1 MQGTSGTSATTPINI
16 AGAGRVVDDDD
27 DDLDTSPTSSPLSS
41 SFSSSYGSPGSDLA
55 EIRDLK
61 KNFSNQEQLLGQLRD
76 VLQSNSKKMINK
88 EKEVQDYASRLAV
101 MRSNR
106 KSSSSSSAVKP
117 PLETPEPGVKVGG
130 DRMMMLRKQF
140 DENKARQEAEL
151 RSRRELET
159 IVSGLQRELEERDA
173 MIANMQLSSVNS
185 SVIGSPFVMSPD
197 QGSPDDSPGSTIPP
211 TGEHCNKK
219 LD

>member
-117 PLETPEPGVKVGG
+117 PLETPESGVKVGG

-197 QGSPDDSPGSTIPP
+197 QGSPDDSPGSTTPP